1 MKNILLVI
9 ILTGLTACISAPV
22 VLKND
27 DENIY
32 LKTTCLYLDN
42 SITNQQNIFEYVRV
56 QYTNEYQKKIYYVYE
71 ITDFISLDENEPCN
85 IKANITAIESKL
97 NEVRRA
103 SDLEASDEI
112 ILTVQVSFVNNTGI
126 LFTKS
131 YMTKKNSEFTSGIFN
146 TYKTES
152 NKRIT
157 SILGL
162 AYKDIINQIQV
173 DLERLR

>member
-56 QYTNEYQKKIYYVYE
+56 QYTNEYQKK
-71 ITDFISLDENEPCN
+71 N
-85 IKANITAIESKL
+85 IL
-97 NEVRRA
+97 
-103 SDLEASDEI
+103 
-112 ILTVQVSFVNNTGI
+112 
-126 LFTKS
+126 
-131 YMTKKNSEFTSGIFN
+131 
-146 TYKTES
+146 
-152 NKRIT
+152 
-157 SILGL
+157 
-162 AYKDIINQIQV
+162 
-173 DLERLR
+173 RL